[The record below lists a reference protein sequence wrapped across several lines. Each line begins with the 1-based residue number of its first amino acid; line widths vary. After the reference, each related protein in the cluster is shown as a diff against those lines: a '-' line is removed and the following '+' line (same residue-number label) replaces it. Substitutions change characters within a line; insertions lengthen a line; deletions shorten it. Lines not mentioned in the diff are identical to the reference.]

1 MSDTQ
6 NARHQYEH
14 YRYCYDNGHQEYLDK
29 ARMCFDFWR
38 GKQWSDVDKA
48 LLAAA
53 GRPALT
59 FNVIESLVRA
69 MKGMQCALRNDVM
82 FAPTEDASAESAK
95 VMDAVWL
102 HIQQQNMFEHR
113 ESDVYEKGLI
123 MDRAYY
129 DIRMDFSSSLQGDV
143 KITSP
148 RSQDIILDPAIDD
161 YDPYTWPR
169 VFKRR
174 WVSYTDLVSMFGKR
188 RAEKFRYPSGTPGWF
203 DYEDSFMSQQ
213 MGNMPYFAGAV
224 PEDDK
229 AIRGLLLLEQQYF
242 DYRRKK
248 VFLDVLTGDFSEVPE
263 NWSDEKI
270 GAVLARAPD
279 TVVMDKE
286 VKTVRWRITCEDE
299 VLHDEDSIYDR
310 FTIVPFFP
318 SFVDGVALGAV
329 GSLLDPQTLYNKV
342 SSQELH
348 IINTTANSGYKV
360 KQGALKNM
368 TVEEMEERGS
378 KTGTVFELDD
388 IANLEKIQ
396 PNQVPP
402 GHDRISGK
410 ADAIMRNLAGVSNQ
424 GRGFAREDVA
434 GEAILAN
441 QAAQDLNS
449 ASWLS
454 NLHRTKQLV
463 AINVRQCVAN
473 YYNEPRVI
481 QINRGS
487 IYNPNYEQVGINQ
500 NVEGEVINDV
510 TRGKYSTTLV
520 PSPSRSTMSEH
531 DFKMLMEMRKLGIGI
546 PDDLLLEL
554 SPAANKGKIIQ
565 NLQGD
570 SNARQAAAEEA
581 AAQERVVALQKEAA
595 QAQQASAAA
604 QLSQARAE
612 KAAVEAA
619 TDPDAAYVQVET
631 ERLDVER
638 QRVDNDYEL
647 GLRDLSFKERAHR
660 EDVALKRTAQR
671 ETTAVQ
677 LTKMDHD
684 RETARQTAKDKA
696 AAVAKKPG
704 TTKPKPKKGA

>member
-1 MSDTQ
+1 MSNSQ
-6 NARHQYEH
+6 EARYQYEH
-14 YRYCYDNGHQEYLDK
+14 YRYCYDNGHQEYLAHAK
-29 ARMCFDFWR
+29 RCFDFWQ
-38 GKQWSDVDKA
+38 GKQWSEADMAK
-48 LLAAA
+48 LAAA

-59 FNVIESLVRA
+59 FNVVESLVRA

-82 FAPTEDASAESAK
+82 FAPVQDASAESSK

-102 HIQQQNMFEHR
+102 HIQQRNMFDHR

-129 DIRMDFSSSLQGDV
+129 DVRMDFNSSLQGEV

-148 RSQDIILDPAIDD
+148 RSQDVILDPAIDD

-174 WVSYTDLVSMFGKR
+174 WVSYMDLVAMFGKS
-188 RAEKFRYPSGTPGWF
+188 RAEKFKYPSGSPGWF
-203 DYEDSFMSQQ
+203 DYEDAFMSQQ
-213 MGNMPYFAGAV
+213 MGNLPYFAGIA
-224 PEDDK
+224 PEDDRSV
-229 AIRGLLLLEQQYF
+229 RGLLLLEQQYF
-242 DYRRKK
+242 DYKRKD
-248 VFLDVLTGDFSEVPE
+248 VFVDVLTGDFSEVPE
-263 NWSDEKI
+263 SWTDEKI
-270 GAVLARAPD
+270 GAVLAQAPD
-279 TVVMDKE
+279 TTVMKKE

-310 FTIVPFFP
+310 FTIVPYFP
-318 SFVDGVALGAV
+318 SFVDGVAKGAV

-348 IINTTANSGYKV
+348 IVNTTANSGYKI
-360 KQGALKNM
+360 KTGSLKNM
-368 TVEEMEERGS
+368 TIEEAEERGS
-378 KTGTVFELDD
+378 QTGIIFELDD
-388 IANLEKIQ
+388 INQMEKIQ
-396 PNQVPP
+396 PNQIPP

-434 GEAILAN
+434 GEAIMAN
-441 QAAQDLNS
+441 QAAQDINS

-454 NLHRTKQLV
+454 NLHRSKQYLV
-463 AINVRQCVAN
+463 QTITSMVQNF
-473 YYNEPRVI
+473 YNEPRLI
-481 QINRGS
+481 YINRGS
-487 IYNPNYEQVGINQ
+487 IYKPQYEEVAINQ

-565 NLQGD
+565 NLRGD
-570 SNARQAAAEEA
+570 SNERQAAAEQAAAEANLVELKKQAATAQKEEA
-581 AAQERVVALQKEAA
+581 AAMLN
-595 QAQQASAAA
+595 
-604 QLSQARAE
+604 QARAE
-612 KAAVEAA
+612 KFAVEAQ
-619 TDPDAAYVQVET
+619 TDPDAAYVEVET
-631 ERLDVER
+631 ERMAIDR
-638 QRVDNDYEL
+638 QRVDNDYDL
-647 GLRDLSFKERAHR
+647 GLRDLALKERQGRAN
-660 EDVALKRTAQR
+660 
-671 ETTAVQ
+671 TAVQ

-684 RETARQTAKDKA
+684 RDTARAAAKEKA
-696 AAVAKKPG
+696 AGAKKPG
-704 TTKPKPKKGA
+704 TTPAKPKKGANK